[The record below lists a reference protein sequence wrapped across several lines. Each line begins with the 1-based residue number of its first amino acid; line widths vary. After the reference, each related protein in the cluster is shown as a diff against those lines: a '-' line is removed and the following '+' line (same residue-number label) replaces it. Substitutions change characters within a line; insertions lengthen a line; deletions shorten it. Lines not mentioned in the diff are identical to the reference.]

1 MGRFR
6 CGAEPFE
13 GPAMTKAV
21 IDILGPNA
29 LMHQSDYPHGEA
41 HFPDTAQMVLGWP
54 IWNELGRDALQRH
67 MAGNAE
73 RFLRMA

>member
-1 MGRFR
+1 
-6 CGAEPFE
+6 
-13 GPAMTKAV
+13 
-21 IDILGPNA
+21 
-29 LMHQSDYPHGEA
+29 
-41 HFPDTAQMVLGWP
+41 MVLGWP